1 MIWTMI
7 DTWIVLTAVVIS
19 LSCALVGNFLVIR
32 RMSLMG
38 DAISHAVLPGIA
50 VAFLVGGSRSP
61 LPMFIGAVIAGMGT
75 AFFTEWIHRQGKV
88 EESSAMGVVFTTLF
102 AIGLVM
108 MVQAADHVDLDPGC
122 VLYGA
127 IELSPLDTLAIG
139 GMDIPRSLVIGVVVL
154 LLNLVIV
161 GLFYKEFKITSFD
174 PDAATALGI
183 PARRMYYLLMAMVA
197 ITTVASFESVGS
209 ILVIAMLIVPG
220 AAAQFLAVRLG
231 AVIRWSLVLAAI
243 SAIGGHIA
251 AVTIPPWFGFVDT
264 STSGSIAVVTGLLF
278 TGAFICAPHRGLLSR
293 ALARRAL
300 RYRIAREDILG
311 TLFRWQEEYPAPATG
326 PSMDLLVQRLGKNMR
341 KVEKSVAQMRRDELI
356 QSGTRAAIN
365 LTQEGHRQA
374 AIVIRDHRLWER
386 FLHDKV
392 LLPADHVHDASEK
405 LEHITDAALR
415 EQLTGDAANSR
426 TDPHG
431 KVIP

>member
-1 MIWTMI
+1 MMWTMI
-7 DTWIVLTAVVIS
+7 DTWIVLTAAVIS

-50 VAFLVGGSRSP
+50 VAFLLGGSRAP
-61 LPMFIGAVIAGMGT
+61 LPMFAGAVVAGMGT
-75 AFFTEWIHRQGKV
+75 AFFTEWIRRNGKV

-108 MVQAADHVDLDPGC
+108 MVQAADSVDLDPGC

-127 IELSPLDTLAIG
+127 IELSPLDTLSVAG
-139 GMDIPRSLVIGVVVL
+139 YDIPRALVIGLVVLVLNVVV
-154 LLNLVIV
+154 I
-161 GLFYKEFKITSFD
+161 GLFYKEFKITAFD
-174 PDAATALGI
+174 PEAATALGI

-220 AAAQFLAVRLG
+220 AAAQFLSVRLSG
-231 AVIRWSLVLAAI
+231 VIKWSLVLAVTSAVGGHV
-243 SAIGGHIA
+243 SAI
-251 AVTIPPWFGFVDT
+251 TIPPWFGFVDT

-278 TGAFICAPHRGLLSR
+278 TAAFVLAPQRGLLSR
-293 ALARRAL
+293 ALIRRAL
-300 RYRIAREDILG
+300 RYRITREDMLG
-311 TLFRWQEEYPAPATG
+311 SLYRWQEEFPTPAPG
-326 PSMDLLVQRLGKNMR
+326 PSLATLTLRLGKPARKMR
-341 KVEKSVAQMRRDELI
+341 KTVARMRRDDLI
-356 QSGTRAAIN
+356 QDGTEAVIN
-365 LTQEGHRQA
+365 LTEEGHRQA
-374 AIVIRDHRLWER
+374 ALVIRDHRLWER

-392 LLPADHVHDASEK
+392 QLPADHVHDTSEQ
-405 LEHITDAALR
+405 LEHITDAAIR
-415 EQLTGDAANSR
+415 EQLAGHATDSGV
-426 TDPHG
+426 DPHG

>member
-1 MIWTMI
+1 MTWTMI

-50 VAFLVGGSRSP
+50 LAFLVGGSRSP
-61 LPMFIGAVIAGMGT
+61 LPMFVGAVVAGMGT
-75 AFFTEWIHRQGKV
+75 AFFTEWIHRHGKV

-108 MVQAADHVDLDPGC
+108 IVQAADSVDLDPGC

-127 IELSPLDTLAIG
+127 IELSPLDTLSIG
-139 GMDIPRSLVIGVVVL
+139 DYDIPRSLVIGLVVL
-154 LLNLVIV
+154 TFNLVVV

-174 PDAATALGI
+174 PEAATALGI

-220 AAAQFLAVRLG
+220 ASAQFLAVRLG
-231 AVIRWSLVLAAI
+231 GVIGWSLILAAT
-243 SAIGGHIA
+243 SAVGGHAA
-251 AVTIPPWFGFVDT
+251 AVTIPPWFGFIDT
-264 STSGSIAVVTGLLF
+264 STSGSIAVVSGLLF
-278 TGAFICAPHRGLLSR
+278 TGAFVCAPHRGLLSR

-300 RYRIAREDILG
+300 RHRIAREDILG
-311 TLFRWQEEYPAPATG
+311 SLYRWQEEHPAPASG
-326 PSMDLLVQRLGKNMR
+326 PSMTLLTQRVGKSGRN
-341 KVEKSVAQMRRDELI
+341 VEQSVARLRRDELI
-356 QSGTRAAIN
+356 QSGTRSAIN
-365 LTQEGHRQA
+365 MTQEGHRQA

-392 LLPADHVHDASEK
+392 QLPVDHVHDASEK

-415 EQLTGDAANSR
+415 EQLAGDAADTR
-426 TDPHG
+426 VDPHG